1 MAETLSI
8 RRTLILGLGTTGKE
22 VAEAV
27 AEHLTWQFGGHEKA
41 TWVRMLVLETEQ
53 PDSPLGDRVLR
64 GGISREEYA
73 PYLNSPRTA
82 GATFDFFDWQDG
94 QSLRAIDNPSAGA
107 GNLRMLGRL
116 CLFHPPTYERLRRRV
131 MSDLSEL
138 KQLTPQTVADRL
150 GRADLNVDIHTD
162 TVVYVIGT
170 LCGGTCSGGC
180 ADLGYLL
187 KEWYGE
193 GIDT

>member
-27 AEHLTWQFGGHEKA
+27 AEHLTWQFGGFEKA

-94 QSLRAIDNPSAGA
+94 QSLRAIDASRETQLASLPNP
-107 GNLRMLGRL
+107 
-116 CLFHPPTYERLRRRV
+116 
-131 MSDLSEL
+131 
-138 KQLTPQTVADRL
+138 
-150 GRADLNVDIHTD
+150 
-162 TVVYVIGT
+162 
-170 LCGGTCSGGC
+170 
-180 ADLGYLL
+180 
-187 KEWYGE
+187 
-193 GIDT
+193 